1 MTFNTFFKKPTLG
14 ILVAVFVLA
23 LAGAAWV
30 FLTKQHAPAYPELSQ
45 IQKLWAFDEYEDY
58 FVNLA
63 QKKGAVYAFEVLRY
77 AEVPS
82 TIDIHRIAHNIGYVH
97 FEQKGLAGI
106 YECTTDFRN
115 ACEHAIVVQALIT
128 LGTQALHDVAK
139 VCSEGP
145 GGLGAYVHCFHGVG
159 HGLMAYLNYDYE
171 NAVGTC
177 RKVYDIAVSL
187 RPEVTTELL
196 WQECVGG
203 ATMELTQGEHD
214 KDAWEKAKLT
224 YMPATDIL
232 MPCNVDF
239 IPSDVRPICYAYLK
253 PRFLEAAGA
262 TRGVASPEAYPKA
275 LSYCKMIPE
284 DEFGS
289 RDGCYAGFG
298 AAFAYF
304 ANGDARTLEHMS
316 DDAIVNVHTWC
327 SFADNP
333 RGQRICD
340 LSALDN
346 IFWGGQS
353 DSPASIVYCTLAPDL
368 EIKKS
373 CFTTLI
379 SYAQESFENKQKLDA
394 FCGRLPSEYTDVCS
408 IVPTPTHVP

>member
-1 MTFNTFFKKPTLG
+1 VKFSSLFKNPALG
-14 ILVAVFVLA
+14 IGVIVCVVAL
-23 LAGAAWV
+23 LGAAWIFV
-30 FLTKQHAPAYPELSQ
+30 RTQPTLEHLELAE
-45 IQKLWAFDEYEDY
+45 IQQSWTFDEYED
-58 FVNLA
+58 FFSKLA
-63 QKKGAVYAFEVLRY
+63 REKNAVYAFDVLRY
-77 AEVPS
+77 ADIPS

-97 FEQKGLAGI
+97 FEQKGLRGI
-106 YECTTDFRN
+106 YDCTTDFRN

-128 LGTQALHDVAK
+128 LGTQALYDVAK

-145 GGLGAYVHCFHGVG
+145 GGLSAYVHCFHGVG

-171 NAVGTC
+171 ETVGTC
-177 RKVYDIAVSL
+177 KKVYDIAVSL

-196 WQECVGG
+196 WHECVGG

-214 KDAWEKAKLT
+214 KNAWEKAKRT
-224 YMPATDIL
+224 YMPAADIL
-232 MPCNVDF
+232 MPCNADF
-239 IPSDVRPICYAYLK
+239 MPEEVRTACYAYLK

-262 TRGVASPEAYPKA
+262 TRGVASPQAYPKA
-275 LSYCKMIPE
+275 LSYCKLIPE
-284 DEFGS
+284 DRFGS

-316 DDAIVNVHTWC
+316 ESAIVNVHAWC
-327 SFADNP
+327 AFAEDA

-353 DSPASIVYCTLAPDL
+353 ESPSSVLYCRLAPDTA
-368 EIKKS
+368 IKES

-379 SYAQESFENKQKLDA
+379 SYAQESFQNQQKLTA
-394 FCGRLPSEYTDVCS
+394 FCRQLPSEYREACFTAS
-408 IVPTPTHVP
+408 PHAP